1 MKLYE
6 AKNIIT
12 EVFENPFDKDKFSY
26 FIRNLLKNMQK
37 AEFLRTGYN
46 IPKAFEDFIASYE
59 RLGKY
64 EDEEGN
70 LIDVLIIKLKRDH
83 SIDYARS
90 TQRNFVRW
98 YLNDKGKDAAL
109 VAFTTEKS
117 SEWRFS
123 FIKMQYSLE
132 KKKDELTPAKRSSFM
147 VGESGKSHTAQ
158 RQLIDLLKNDHAPYL
173 SDIEDAFSIEAV
185 SDEFYEK
192 YKALLFNLVD
202 EIENVVKRDKT
213 VKDEFESKEISIL
226 NFSKKL
232 LGQIVFLY
240 FLQKKGWLGLEEKEK
255 YGEGDKNFLRS
266 LFNKT
271 KKGENFFN
279 DYLEYLFYDALSK
292 KRVTDYYERFKTRI
306 PFLNGGLFD
315 PIEFYDWQKTDIVI
329 SNEIFS
335 NRKGDEEGTGILDV
349 FDLYNFTV
357 KEDEPLETEVAIDP
371 EMLGKVFE
379 RMLDVTE
386 RKSKGAFYTPREIV
400 HYMAQQSLLYFL
412 VSQASS
418 LGISNENDWKADL
431 ETFIH
436 YGEHI
441 IDKDIAVA
449 EGKLKN
455 TAENKKIPDSI
466 KQHANAIDKAL
477 EDIKICD
484 PAVGSGAFPVGIM
497 NEIVKL
503 RKLLTPFIVSQAS
516 SLGKTNQDDR
526 NTLPNQDDWGTI
538 YFDKNA
544 ETEIHERDLPHWS
557 QKGVAYFVTF
567 RLADSIPDS
576 AKAKIKRDRE
586 NWLSRYKI
594 KDTSELKKL
603 PKQARIEYHKLFS
616 KRYDELLD
624 KGYGSCVLAQPEIK
638 ELVEKALK
646 HFEGKRYFLDEF
658 IVMPNHVHVIVI
670 PKGDWTLDKIT
681 HSWKSFT
688 ANEINKITGN
698 SGQVWMHESFDHI
711 IRSEKQLHKIR
722 QYIKDNP
729 KVSHTSSM
737 GMGDG
742 SQAFGLRES
751 NQGNWNPL
759 PNQDDWDTQRSA
771 YRFKLNAIQ
780 NSIYGVDIDAGAV
793 EIAKLRLWLSMVVDE
808 ERIDKI
814 EPLPNLEY
822 KIVQGNSLINIP
834 DGTAINDALAT
845 EIENLTTAYFHI
857 TDKEKKQEQKQIIDT
872 KIQEQ
877 LQFVSEMV
885 GYKIDF
891 DFKLFFHEV
900 WKEKGGFDVVI
911 GNPPYVEHK
920 KLKHIAFILKK
931 IYEVYSGSADLSV
944 YFFEKGLKILHH
956 NGNLSFISTNK
967 FFNTGYGK
975 FLRKYLLKH
984 KINSIINF
992 EQVEIFEKVLVSS
1005 TVMNIS
1011 NIKSN
1016 QEQKFIYSEFYK
1028 EKEWRK
1034 EFNKRI
1040 EESKQFKQNLFNEKE
1055 WNFLESNELK
1065 IKNRVEELGQKIKDI
1080 NGVEIKRGV
1089 TTGYDPA
1096 FVLSNNVEF
1105 ENAEVLKPLIKGREI
1120 KKFKPLLSDAQLLFI
1135 PWHFPL
1141 HEEKT
1146 INGASELAEE
1156 ELKANYNDIY
1166 LHLINHYDKL
1176 NQRNKEE
1183 TGIRY
1188 EWYAL
1193 QRCAASY
1200 YPLFEK
1206 DKIVW
1211 PLTADKWGFTLDNK
1225 KHYLTSGGFFLASEK
1240 VSLKYILALLNSNLM
1255 EYYFK
1260 FIGVMTAGG
1269 AYTLKK
1275 ATIEELPLILKS
1287 KTKAFEIIVDYIL
1300 FLKSQPTDKMSFYFE
1315 QLIDGMV
1322 YELYFENEI
1331 KQAGCNILKY
1341 LDDLPEIKD
1350 EMPDEEKMK
1359 IITKVFNKLYDAA
1372 SPVRKNLEAMEEVE
1386 EVRIIKESLEK

>member
-12 EVFENPFDKDKFSY
+12 EVFENPFDKDSYSY
-26 FIRNLLKNMQK
+26 FIRNLLKNLHP

-46 IPKAFEDFIASYE
+46 IPKAFGDFIASYE

-70 LIDVLIIKLKRDH
+70 LIDVLIVKLKRNH

-109 VAFTTEKS
+109 VAFHTEKS

-132 KKKDELTPAKRSSFM
+132 KKADELTPAKRSSFM

-158 RQLIDLLKNDHAPYL
+158 RQLIDLLKNDHAPFL

-192 YKALLFNLVD
+192 YKKLLFDLVEKIE
-202 EIENVVKRDKT
+202 EIVNKDKT
-213 VKDEFESKEISIL
+213 VKEELESKNISIL
-226 NFSKKL
+226 NFAKKL

-240 FLQKKGWLGLEEKEK
+240 FLQKKGWLGLDEKDK

-271 KKGENFFN
+271 KPDENFFN
-279 DYLEYLFYDALSK
+279 DYLEYFFYDALSK

-329 SNEIFS
+329 PNKIFS
-335 NRKGDEEGTGILDV
+335 NRKSDEEGSGILDV

-412 VSQASS
+412 ETELKEKNVVK
-418 LGISNENDWKADL
+418 EDL

-441 IDKDIAVA
+441 IDKDIAIK
-449 EGKLKN
+449 EGKLKQ
-455 TAENKKIPDSI
+455 TANKLSIPESI
-466 KQHANAIDKAL
+466 SLNADAIDKAL
-477 EDIKICD
+477 ENIKICD

-503 RKLLTPFIVSQAS
+503 RKLLTPFVIATPQERGKQ
-516 SLGKTNQDDR
+516 SLENRT
-526 NTLPNQDDWGTI
+526 
-538 YFDKNA
+538 
-544 ETEIHERDLPHWS
+544 
-557 QKGVAYFVTF
+557 AYNF
-567 RLADSIPDS
+567 
-576 AKAKIKRDRE
+576 
-586 NWLSRYKI
+586 
-594 KDTSELKKL
+594 
-603 PKQARIEYHKLFS
+603 
-616 KRYDELLD
+616 
-624 KGYGSCVLAQPEIK
+624 
-638 ELVEKALK
+638 
-646 HFEGKRYFLDEF
+646 
-658 IVMPNHVHVIVI
+658 
-670 PKGDWTLDKIT
+670 
-681 HSWKSFT
+681 KS
-688 ANEINKITGN
+688 
-698 SGQVWMHESFDHI
+698 
-711 IRSEKQLHKIR
+711 
-722 QYIKDNP
+722 
-729 KVSHTSSM
+729 
-737 GMGDG
+737 
-742 SQAFGLRES
+742 
-751 NQGNWNPL
+751 
-759 PNQDDWDTQRSA
+759 
-771 YRFKLNAIQ
+771 NAIQ

-808 ERIDKI
+808 ERINII

-822 KIVQGNSLINIP
+822 KIVQGNSLINMP
-834 DGTAINDALAT
+834 DGSIRNSDLET
-845 EIENLTTAYFHI
+845 EIERLTKNYYTI
-857 TDKEKKQEQKQIIDT
+857 TDKQKKQEQKEIIDG
-872 KIQEQ
+872 KIKQ
-877 LQFVSEMV
+877 LLASASEFA
-885 GYKIDF
+885 GYDIDF
-891 DFKLFFHEV
+891 DFKLYFHEV
-900 WKEKGGFDVVI
+900 WNEKACPERSRRNGFDVVI

-931 IYEVYSGSADLSV
+931 IYEVYSGSADLSI
-944 YFFEKGLKILHH
+944 YFFEKGLKILNY
-956 NGNLSFISTNK
+956 NGNLSYISTNK

-975 FLRKYLLKH
+975 FLRKYLVKH

-1005 TVMNIS
+1005 TVINIS

-1016 QEQKFIYSEFYK
+1016 QEQKFNYSEFYK
-1028 EKEWRK
+1028 EKAWRK

-1040 EESKQFKQNLFNEKE
+1040 EESKQFKQNLFGEKE
-1055 WNFLESNELK
+1055 WNFLESKELK
-1065 IKNRVEELGQKIKDI
+1065 IKNRIEELGQRIKEI
-1080 NGVEIKRGV
+1080 NSIEIKRGV
-1089 TTGYDPA
+1089 TTGFDPA
-1096 FVLSNNVEF
+1096 FVLSNNVKF
-1105 ENAEVLKPLIKGREI
+1105 TSAKVLKPLIKGREI
-1120 KKFKPLLSDAQLLFI
+1120 KKFKPLKSDAQLLFI

-1141 HEEKT
+1141 HQEKS
-1146 INGASELAEE
+1146 INGASASAEE
-1156 ELKANYNDIY
+1156 KLKTNYNDIY
-1166 LHLINHYDKL
+1166 LYLINHYDKL

-1211 PLTADKWGFTLDNK
+1211 PLTADKWGFTMDK
-1225 KHYLTSGGFFLASEK
+1225 EKHYLTSGGFFLVSEQIP
-1240 VSLKYILALLNSNLM
+1240 LKYILAILNTKLM

-1275 ATIEELPLILKS
+1275 ATIEELPLLISRNVKP
-1287 KTKAFEIIVDYIL
+1287 FEIIVEYIL
-1300 FLKSQPTDKMSFYFE
+1300 FLKSQPSDKMSFYFE

-1331 KQAGCNILKY
+1331 KQAGCDILKY
-1341 LDDLPEIKD
+1341 LDNLPEIND
-1350 EMPDEEKMK
+1350 ENLSANRRMQDEEKMK
-1359 IITKVFNKLYDAA
+1359 IITRVFNKLYDKE
-1372 SPVRKNLEAMEEVE
+1372 SPIRKNLEAMEQVE
-1386 EVRIIKESLEK
+1386 EVKIIMESLEK

>member
-12 EVFENPFDKDKFSY
+12 EVFENPFDKDSYSY
-26 FIRNLLKNMQK
+26 FIRNLLKNLHP

-46 IPKAFEDFIASYE
+46 IPKAFGDFIASYE

-70 LIDVLIIKLKRDH
+70 LIDVLIVKLKRNH

-109 VAFTTEKS
+109 VAFHTEKS

-132 KKKDELTPAKRSSFM
+132 KKADELTPAKRSSFM

-158 RQLIDLLKNDHAPYL
+158 RQLIDLLKNDHAPFL

-192 YKALLFNLVD
+192 YKKLLFDLVEKIE
-202 EIENVVKRDKT
+202 EIVNKDKT
-213 VKDEFESKEISIL
+213 VKEELESKNISIL
-226 NFSKKL
+226 NFAKKL

-240 FLQKKGWLGLEEKEK
+240 FLQKKGWLGLDEKDK

-271 KKGENFFN
+271 KPDENFFN
-279 DYLEYLFYDALSK
+279 DYLEYFFYDALSK

-329 SNEIFS
+329 PNKIFS
-335 NRKGDEEGTGILDV
+335 NRKSDEEGSGILDV

-412 VSQASS
+412 ETELKEKNVVK
-418 LGISNENDWKADL
+418 EDL

-441 IDKDIAVA
+441 IDKDIAIK
-449 EGKLKN
+449 EGKLKQ
-455 TAENKKIPDSI
+455 TANKLSIPESI
-466 KQHANAIDKAL
+466 SLNADAIDKAL
-477 EDIKICD
+477 ENIKICD

-503 RKLLTPFIVSQAS
+503 RKLLTPFVIATPQERGKQ
-516 SLGKTNQDDR
+516 SLENRT
-526 NTLPNQDDWGTI
+526 
-538 YFDKNA
+538 
-544 ETEIHERDLPHWS
+544 
-557 QKGVAYFVTF
+557 AYNF
-567 RLADSIPDS
+567 
-576 AKAKIKRDRE
+576 
-586 NWLSRYKI
+586 
-594 KDTSELKKL
+594 
-603 PKQARIEYHKLFS
+603 
-616 KRYDELLD
+616 
-624 KGYGSCVLAQPEIK
+624 
-638 ELVEKALK
+638 
-646 HFEGKRYFLDEF
+646 
-658 IVMPNHVHVIVI
+658 
-670 PKGDWTLDKIT
+670 
-681 HSWKSFT
+681 KS
-688 ANEINKITGN
+688 
-698 SGQVWMHESFDHI
+698 
-711 IRSEKQLHKIR
+711 
-722 QYIKDNP
+722 
-729 KVSHTSSM
+729 
-737 GMGDG
+737 
-742 SQAFGLRES
+742 
-751 NQGNWNPL
+751 
-759 PNQDDWDTQRSA
+759 
-771 YRFKLNAIQ
+771 NAIQ

-808 ERIDKI
+808 ERINII

-822 KIVQGNSLINIP
+822 KIVQGNSLINMP
-834 DGTAINDALAT
+834 DGSIRNSDLET
-845 EIENLTTAYFHI
+845 EIERLTKNYYTI
-857 TDKEKKQEQKQIIDT
+857 TDKQKKQEQKEIIDG
-872 KIQEQ
+872 KIKQ
-877 LQFVSEMV
+877 LLASASEFA
-885 GYKIDF
+885 GYDIDF
-891 DFKLFFHEV
+891 DFKLYFHEV
-900 WKEKGGFDVVI
+900 WNEKACPERSRRNGFDVVI

-931 IYEVYSGSADLSV
+931 IYEVYSGSADLSI
-944 YFFEKGLKILHH
+944 YFFEKGLKILNY
-956 NGNLSFISTNK
+956 NGNLSYISTNK

-975 FLRKYLLKH
+975 FLRKYLVKH

-1005 TVMNIS
+1005 TVINIS

-1016 QEQKFIYSEFYK
+1016 QEQKFNYSEFYK
-1028 EKEWRK
+1028 EKAWRK

-1040 EESKQFKQNLFNEKE
+1040 EESKQFKQNLFGEKE
-1055 WNFLESNELK
+1055 WNFLESKELK
-1065 IKNRVEELGQKIKDI
+1065 IKNRIEELGQRIKEI
-1080 NGVEIKRGV
+1080 NGIEIKRGV
-1089 TTGYDPA
+1089 TTGFDPA
-1096 FVLSNNVEF
+1096 FVLSNNVKF
-1105 ENAEVLKPLIKGREI
+1105 TSAKVLKPLIKGREI
-1120 KKFKPLLSDAQLLFI
+1120 KKFKPLKSDAQLLFI

-1141 HEEKT
+1141 HQEKS
-1146 INGASELAEE
+1146 INGASASAEE
-1156 ELKANYNDIY
+1156 KLKTNYNDIY
-1166 LHLINHYDKL
+1166 LYLINHYDKL

-1211 PLTADKWGFTLDNK
+1211 PLTADKWGFTMDK
-1225 KHYLTSGGFFLASEK
+1225 EKHYLTSGGFFLVSEQIP
-1240 VSLKYILALLNSNLM
+1240 LKYILAILNTKLM

-1275 ATIEELPLILKS
+1275 ATIEELPLLISRNVKP
-1287 KTKAFEIIVDYIL
+1287 FEIIVEYIL
-1300 FLKSQPTDKMSFYFE
+1300 FLKSQPSDKMSFYFE

-1331 KQAGCNILKY
+1331 KQAGCDILKY
-1341 LDDLPEIKD
+1341 LDNLPEIND
-1350 EMPDEEKMK
+1350 ENLSANRRMQDEEKMK
-1359 IITKVFNKLYDAA
+1359 IITRVFNKLYDKE
-1372 SPVRKNLEAMEEVE
+1372 SPIRKNLEAMEQVE
-1386 EVRIIKESLEK
+1386 EVKIIMESLEK